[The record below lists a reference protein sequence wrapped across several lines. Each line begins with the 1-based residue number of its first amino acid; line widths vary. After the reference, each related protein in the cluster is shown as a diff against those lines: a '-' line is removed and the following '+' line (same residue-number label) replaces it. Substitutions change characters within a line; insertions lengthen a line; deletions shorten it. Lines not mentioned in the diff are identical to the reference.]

1 MNLRKKGTIGCVR
14 IIDTMKNQVIELYN
28 GQSGLIERNSAGLF
42 NLYRKAAFERLQTL
56 SMPTLKDEAYL
67 YCPLLDKMEVEWG
80 VNLNR
85 TKFGLKAEEMFHCA
99 IPGIKATMA
108 YMLNDVWGGECD
120 EIVLGEGAFVTS
132 MKAAWLNHR
141 EIVEKYYGSA
151 LHDEKD
157 AFVAVNEVL
166 VQDGVMIYVPKGKNV
181 KVPLQV
187 VNMLWSGRDMMV
199 VNRNLF
205 VVEDGAELQLIDCD
219 HAMDKNRYFAI
230 RMNEACVGDGAK
242 FTYCTMESTEEN
254 VFNLRRFA
262 VSAGRSSIINMSSFG
277 IVCGATRNH
286 IEVDLNG
293 EGADVWLGG
302 VLLASNSEKCENYTI
317 IRHHVSNCTS
327 NELYKYI
334 LDGEAKAGF
343 SGRIVVDHGAQKT
356 VSYQTNRNVLLS
368 DTAKVMGRP
377 QLEIYADDVKCG
389 HGATTGMLDEM
400 AIFYM
405 RQRGIGLEEA
415 RMLLLQAFAADVV
428 AHIENNALQ
437 DRLRLM
443 IEKRLKGEGTSCV
456 NCGKL

>member
-1 MNLRKKGTIGCVR
+1 M
-14 IIDTMKNQVIELYN
+14 IDVMKNQVIELYDS
-28 GQSGLIERNSAGLF
+28 QRGLIERNAAGVF
-42 NLYRKAAFERLQTL
+42 NLRREAAYLRLQAM
-56 SMPTLKDEAYL
+56 SMPTLKHEAYL
-67 YCPLLDKMEVEWG
+67 YCPLLDKMHVEWG

-99 IPGIKATMA
+99 IPGLKATAA
-108 YMLNDVWGGECD
+108 YMLNDVWGAECD
-120 EIVLGEGAFVTS
+120 EIALGDGAFVTS
-132 MKAAWLNHR
+132 MTAAWTNHR
-141 EIVEKYYGSA
+141 EIVERYYGTA
-151 LHDEKD
+151 LHDDND
-157 AFVAVNEVL
+157 AFVAINEVL
-166 VQDGVMIYVPKGKNV
+166 AQDGVMVYVPKNTKV
-181 KVPLQV
+181 SVPLQV

-205 VVEDGAELQLIDCD
+205 VVEEGAELQLIDCD

-230 RMNEACVGDGAK
+230 RINEACVGEGAK

-262 VSAGRSSIINMSSFG
+262 VAAGRNSLINMSSFG

-286 IEVDLNG
+286 VEVDLNG
-293 EGADVWLGG
+293 EGAEVWLGG

-317 IRHHVSNCTS
+317 IRHHVSHCTS

-368 DTAKVMGRP
+368 DSAKVMGRP

-415 RMLLLQAFAADVV
+415 RMLLLQAFASDVV
-428 AHIENNALQ
+428 NHIENSALQ

>member
-1 MNLRKKGTIGCVR
+1 
-14 IIDTMKNQVIELYN
+14 MKNQIIDLYES
-28 GQSGLIERNSAGLF
+28 QHGLIERNSAGLF
-42 NLYRKAAFERLQTL
+42 NLAREAAYQRLKSL
-56 SMPTLKDEAYL
+56 NMPTLKNEAYL
-67 YCPLLDKMEVEWG
+67 YCPLLDKMDVEWG

-85 TKFGLKAEEMFHCA
+85 TMFGLKAEEMFHCA
-99 IPGIKATMA
+99 IPGMKASVA
-108 YMLNDVWGGECD
+108 YMLNDVWGADCD
-120 EIVLGEGAFVTS
+120 EISLGNGAFVTS
-132 MKAAWLNHR
+132 IKAAWLNHR
-141 EIVEKYYGSA
+141 ELLEKYYGTA
-151 LHDEKD
+151 LKDNND
-157 AFVAVNEVL
+157 AFVAINQTL
-166 VQDGVMIYVPKGKNV
+166 VQDGIMVYVPKGV
-181 KVPLQV
+181 KVNVPLQV
-187 VNMLWSGRDMMV
+187 VNMLWSGRDMLV

-205 VVEDGAELQLIDCD
+205 VVEDNAELQLIDCD
-219 HAMDKNRYFAI
+219 HAMDLNRYFAI
-230 RMNEACVGDGAK
+230 RMNEACVGVGAR
-242 FTYCTMESTEEN
+242 FTYCTMESTEAN

-262 VSAGRSSIINMSSFG
+262 VSAARDSFINMSSFG

-286 IEVDLNG
+286 VEVDLNG
-293 EGADVWLGG
+293 EGAEVWLGG
-302 VLLASNSEKCENYTI
+302 VLLASNNEKCENYTI

-334 LDGEAKAGF
+334 LDGAAIAGF

-368 DTAKVMGRP
+368 DKAKVMGRP

-405 RQRGIGLEEA
+405 QQRGIGLDEA

-428 AHIENNALQ
+428 SHIENSALQ

-443 IEKRLKGEGTSCV
+443 IEKRLRGEGTSCV

>member
-1 MNLRKKGTIGCVR
+1 
-14 IIDTMKNQVIELYN
+14 MKNQIIELYDS
-28 GQSGLIERNSAGLF
+28 QRELIERNAAGVF
-42 NLYRKAAFERLQTL
+42 NCGRKTAYTRLKDL
-56 SMPTLKDEAYL
+56 DMPTLKDEAYR
-67 YCPLLDKMEVEWG
+67 YCPLLDKMDVEWG

-85 TKFGLKAEEMFHCA
+85 TKFGLRAEEMYRCA
-99 IPGIKATMA
+99 IPGLKATVA
-108 YMLNDVWGGECD
+108 YMLNDVWGADCA
-120 EIVLGEGAFVTS
+120 EIALGNGAFVTS
-132 MKAAWLNHR
+132 MQNAWVNHR
-141 EIVEKYYGSA
+141 DIVERYYGKS
-151 LHDEKD
+151 LKDDND

-166 VQDGVMIYVPKGKNV
+166 VQDGVLIYVPEGV
-181 KVPLQV
+181 KVQMPLQI

-199 VNRNLF
+199 VNRNLYI
-205 VVEDGAELQLIDCD
+205 VERGAELQLIDCD
-219 HAMDKNRYFAI
+219 HAMDRNRYFAI
-230 RMNEACVGDGAK
+230 RMNEAYVGEGAK

-262 VSAGRSSIINMSSFG
+262 VAANRNSTTNMSSFG

-293 EGADVWLGG
+293 EGAEVWLGG
-302 VLLASNSEKCENYTI
+302 VLLASNDEKCENYTI
-317 IRHHVSNCTS
+317 IRHHVSHCTS

-334 LDGEAKAGF
+334 LDGRAKAGF
-343 SGRIVVDHGAQKT
+343 SGRIVVDHGAQKA

-368 DTAKVMGRP
+368 DEAKVLGRP

-405 RQRGIGLEEA
+405 QQRGIGLEEA
-415 RMLLLQAFAADVV
+415 RMLLLQAFASDVV
-428 AHIENNALQ
+428 EHIDNAALQ

>member
-1 MNLRKKGTIGCVR
+1 
-14 IIDTMKNQVIELYN
+14 MKNQIIELYE
-28 GQSGLIERNSAGLF
+28 GQRGLIERNAAVVF
-42 NLYRKAAFERLQTL
+42 NRGREAAYARLKDL
-56 SMPTLKDEAYL
+56 EMPTLKDEAYK
-67 YCPLLDKMEVEWG
+67 YCPLLDKMDVEWG

-99 IPGIKATMA
+99 IPGIKATVA
-108 YMLNDVWGGECD
+108 YMLNDVWGADCA
-120 EIVLGEGAFVTS
+120 EIELGNGAFVTS
-132 MKAAWLNHR
+132 MHNACANHMD
-141 EIVEKYYGSA
+141 IVEKYYGKS
-151 LHDEKD
+151 LKDERD
-157 AFVAVNEVL
+157 AFVTANEML
-166 VQDGVMIYVPKGKNV
+166 VQDGVLVYVPAGV
-181 KVPLQV
+181 KVQMPLQV

-199 VNRNLF
+199 VNRNLYI
-205 VVEDGAELQLIDCD
+205 VERGAELQLIDCD
-219 HAMDKNRYFAI
+219 HAMDRNRYFAI
-230 RMNEACVGDGAK
+230 RMNEAFVGEDAR

-262 VSAGRSSIINMSSFG
+262 VAADRNSTTNMSSFG

-286 IEVDLNG
+286 VEVDLNG
-293 EGADVWLGG
+293 EGAEVWLGG
-302 VLLASNSEKCENYTI
+302 VLLASNDEKCENYTI
-317 IRHHVSNCTS
+317 IRHHVSHCTS

-334 LDGEAKAGF
+334 LDGRAKAGF

-368 DTAKVMGRP
+368 DEAKVMGRP

-405 RQRGIGLEEA
+405 QQRGIGLEEA
-415 RMLLLQAFAADVV
+415 RMLLLQAFASDVV
-428 AHIENNALQ
+428 EHIENAALQ